1 MKKVL
6 TLAMLMLALTT
17 FTGCGSSPEADYANV
32 QDTFIAAVDTII
44 DFKQA
49 DKISQED
56 YDNIVLPA
64 INAGDE
70 ILDKYLVALKQSKA
84 TDTPISRVVLENLT
98 ADLRS
103 VLSRLTPFIVN

>member
-1 MKKVL
+1 MKR
-6 TLAMLMLALTT
+6 LAPLFLMFALL
-17 FTGCGSSPEADYANV
+17 FTVGCGSSPEANYANA

-103 VLSRLTPFIVN
+103 VLSRLTPFIVQ

>member
-1 MKKVL
+1 L
-6 TLAMLMLALTT
+6 
-17 FTGCGSSPEADYANV
+17 FTVGCGSSPEANYANA

-64 INAGDE
+64 IE
-70 ILDKYLVALKQSKA
+70 
-84 TDTPISRVVLENLT
+84 RW
-98 ADLRS
+98 
-103 VLSRLTPFIVN
+103 